1 MEPYKRYKRLFGSEP
16 SFYPNDIEAV
26 WQLAEDRYVYVIEAP
41 ERAGGAVSMI
51 WVDDPVSAVAK
62 ISERR
67 LQPVDVEKHDTVWK
81 YVFHD
86 ADATRRG
93 SAAMSPPL
101 SKGLRTRPDDRA
113 PEDLRLIGDRGS
125 SRLGES
131 NPGPTHYECVALTD

>member
-1 MEPYKRYKRLFGSEP
+1 VAVGIFAGIPVQDYKSAVERYKRYKRLFGSEP

-62 ISERR
+62 ISERG

-86 ADATRRG
+86 ADGNETG
-93 SAAMSPPL
+93 IGGDVS
-101 SKGLRTRPDDRA
+101 A
-113 PEDLRLIGDRGS
+113 PE
-125 SRLGES
+125 
-131 NPGPTHYECVALTD
+131 